1 MLGQRPDRLW
11 NVSRGGTRNGLALE
25 CKYGVSTINLPLKK
39 IFFPVYMYALV
50 GKKISVIG
58 YYDLKRTSFV
68 LFV

>member
-39 IFFPVYMYALV
+39 FFFLFICMLWW
-50 GKKISVIG
+50 GKKSVSLGIMI
-58 YYDLKRTSFV
+58 
-68 LFV
+68 